1 MCIRDRGPYL
11 GAVSRLQAESEI
23 GNGLMTALPL
33 VIEESRR
40 AIGLTVRANWKPTRM
55 QNDFLGLVRAEFKSR

>member
-1 MCIRDRGPYL
+1 
-11 GAVSRLQAESEI
+11 LQAESEI

-33 VIEESRR
+33 SIAESRR

-55 QNDFLGLVRAEFKSR
+55 QNDFLDLVRAEFKSR